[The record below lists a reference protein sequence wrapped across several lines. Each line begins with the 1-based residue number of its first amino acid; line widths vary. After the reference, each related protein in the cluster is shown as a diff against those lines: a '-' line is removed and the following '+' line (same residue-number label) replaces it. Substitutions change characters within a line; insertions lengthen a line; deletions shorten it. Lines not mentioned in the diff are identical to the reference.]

1 MIKNAEPSKL
11 GTHFLSSFSF
21 QLGQKGVLWNSAG
34 SQLPLNS
41 FPFLPAMALMERV

>member
-1 MIKNAEPSKL
+1 MIKSAEPAKL

-34 SQLPLNS
+34 LQLSLNL
-41 FPFLPAMALMERV
+41 FPSLPAVARMERI